1 MSTIYLVR
9 HAQTAHNFDGKGL
22 GREDAP
28 LTELGEAQVREVA
41 GRFAGISLSRV
52 LSSPLS
58 RARLTADAIAAAAGC
73 EVEVRNEL
81 IELDVGETEGLTF
94 AEMRERFPEFMRLW
108 GGEDPSE
115 VQMPGGERLTDLAE
129 RTHALVEELSSTKGD
144 EAVAVVSHNFVIKVL
159 LCQFLGVPIGK
170 FRRFQV
176 DLASVSTLSV
186 RNGRA
191 AVIALNDV
199 CHIETLNLA

>member
-1 MSTIYLVR
+1 MTTIYLVR
-9 HAQTAHNFDGKGL
+9 HAETAHNLDGKGL

-41 GRFAGISLSRV
+41 ARFSGLPLSKV

-58 RARLTADAIAAAAGC
+58 RARMTADAIADVAGC
-73 EVEVRNEL
+73 ETEVRNEL

-94 AEMRERFPEFMRLW
+94 AEMRERYPEFMRLW

-115 VQMPGGERLTDLAE
+115 VQMPGGERLADLAD
-129 RTHALVEELSSTKGD
+129 RTHALVEDLASLQGD
-144 EAVAVVSHNFVIKVL
+144 EAIAVVSHNFVIKVL
-159 LCQFLGVPIGK
+159 LCQFLGIPIGQ